1 MKSTGK
7 ALVAGIVFGA
17 AIATTA
23 IGHSIYKILQGATVH
38 LFDLSNQA
46 GKEDLID
53 NLIPNNA
60 APEEETVAPAEPAD
74 ADIITAESEG
84 E

>member
-1 MKSTGK
+1 MKNTGK
-7 ALVAGIVFGA
+7 ALVAGIVIGA

-38 LFDLSNQA
+38 LFDLSNQE

-53 NLIPNNA
+53 SLIPNNV
-60 APEEETVAPAEPAD
+60 PEEETVAPAEPAD
-74 ADIITAESEG
+74 ADTIHAKSEG